1 MRLARDRE
9 RGQTLPLWVL
19 GVAAMCAL
27 MFFTANYAN
36 MVRWHI
42 RAQNA
47 ADSAASAGIATDAN
61 AANQTN
67 VLVYAATIEEVR
79 MRYLLQ
85 AMVNTIYDPGAC
97 SSTAA
102 CDAVLAKLSTAYTT
116 AAANYAKITQQMQQ
130 SDAFTQIG
138 LKNAP
143 DKAAAL
149 VQANCATLDCAFT
162 YTTALDAANEVVD
175 VTACKNVGTLV
186 PAILGLPQT
195 SVFKALGRSALTLGH
210 VQESFVPS
218 AINPATGGA
227 YQPKETPAGANTS
240 ADFAVNYQSL
250 TVQLA
255 WAVAVP
261 ARPKALVGVYGCS

>member
-1 MRLARDRE
+1 MRVARHRE

-19 GVAAMCAL
+19 GIAAMCAL
-27 MFFTANYAN
+27 MFFAANYAS

-97 SSTAA
+97 SSTSA
-102 CDAVLAKLSTAYTT
+102 CDAILAKLSTAYTT
-116 AAANYAKITQQMQQ
+116 AAANYAKITQQMQL
-130 SDAFTQIG
+130 SDTFTQAG
-138 LKNAP
+138 LKNGP

-162 YTTALDAANEVVD
+162 YTTALDATNEVVD
-175 VTACKNVGTLV
+175 VVACKNVATLV

-195 SVFKALGRSALTLGH
+195 SMFKALGRSALTLGQ

-218 AINPATGGA
+218 AINPATGLA
-227 YQPKETPAGANTS
+227 YQPKEVPAGANTS

-261 ARPKALVGVYGCS
+261 ARPKALVALYGCS

>member
-1 MRLARDRE
+1 MRVAPHRE

-47 ADSAASAGIATDAN
+47 ADSAASAGIATDAS
-61 AANQTN
+61 AANQTS
-67 VLVYAATIEEVR
+67 VLVYAATIEEFR

-97 SSTAA
+97 TGTAA
-102 CDAVLAKLSTAYTT
+102 CDAVLTKLSTAYGT
-116 AAANYAKITQQMQQ
+116 AASHYAAVIQQMRL
-130 SDAFTQIG
+130 SDAFTQAG

-149 VQANCATLDCAFT
+149 VQSNCATLDCAFT
-162 YTTALDAANEVVD
+162 YTTAIDASNEVVD
-175 VTACKNVGTLV
+175 VVACKNVATLV
-186 PAILGLPQT
+186 PGILGLAQSST
-195 SVFKALGRSALTLGH
+195 FKAFGRSAQTLGQ
-210 VQESFVPS
+210 VRESFVP
-218 AINPATGGA
+218 AALNPATGLA
-227 YQPKETPAGANTS
+227 YQPTEKPAGSNTS
-240 ADFAVNYQSL
+240 ADFAVNYQSV
-250 TVQLA
+250 TVQLG
-255 WAVAVP
+255 WAIAVP
-261 ARPKALVGVYGCS
+261 ARPKALTGVYGCS

>member
-1 MRLARDRE
+1 MRVARHRE

-27 MFFTANYAN
+27 MFFSANYAN
-36 MVRWHI
+36 MIRWHV

-97 SSTAA
+97 SGTAA
-102 CDAVLAKLSTAYTT
+102 CDAVLAKLTTAYNT
-116 AAANYAKITQQMQQ
+116 AAANYAAVIAQMRLT
-130 SDAFTQIG
+130 DTFTQTG
-138 LKNAP
+138 LKNGP

-149 VQANCATLDCAFT
+149 VQANCSTLDCAFT
-162 YTTALDAANEVVD
+162 YTTAIDATNEVVD
-175 VTACKNVGTLV
+175 VVACKNVATLV

-195 SVFKALGRSALTLGH
+195 SMFKALGRSALMLG
-210 VQESFVPS
+210 QQRESFAPS
-218 AINPATGGA
+218 SVNPATGIS
-227 YQPKETPAGANTS
+227 YQPNETPAGANTS
-240 ADFAVNYQSL
+240 ADFKVNYQSL
-250 TVQLA
+250 TVQIA
-255 WAVAVP
+255 WAVAAP
-261 ARPKALVGVYGCS
+261 ARPKVLVGAYGCS

>member
-1 MRLARDRE
+1 MRLAQHRA

-27 MFFTANYAN
+27 MFFSANYGN
-36 MVRWHI
+36 MIRWHV

-61 AANQTN
+61 AANQSN

-97 SSTAA
+97 SGTAA
-102 CDAVLAKLSTAYTT
+102 CDAVLAKLTTAYTT
-116 AAANYAKITQQMQQ
+116 AASNYAAVTQQMRLT
-130 SDAFTQIG
+130 DTFTQSG

-149 VQANCATLDCAFT
+149 VQTNCSALDCGFT
-162 YTTALDAANEVVD
+162 YTTAIDPTNEIVD
-175 VTACKNVGTLV
+175 VVACKNVATLV
-186 PAILGLPQT
+186 PAIMGLAQT
-195 SVFKALGRSALTLGH
+195 STFKALGRSALTLGQQH
-210 VQESFVPS
+210 ESFAPATV
-218 AINPATGGA
+218 NPATGTP
-227 YQPKETPAGANTS
+227 YQPNETPAGSNTS
-240 ADFAVNYQSL
+240 ADFKVNYQSL
-250 TVQLA
+250 TVQIP

-261 ARPKALVGVYGCS
+261 ARPKALVGAYGCS

>member
-1 MRLARDRE
+1 MRVTRHRE

-36 MVRWHI
+36 VVRWHI

-97 SSTAA
+97 TSTAA
-102 CDAVLAKLSTAYTT
+102 CDAILAKLSAAYTT
-116 AAANYAKITQQMQQ
+116 AAANYKAVTAQMRL
-130 SDAFTQIG
+130 SDTFTQSG
-138 LKNAP
+138 LKNGP

-149 VQANCATLDCAFT
+149 VQANCAALDCAFT
-162 YTTALDAANEVVD
+162 YTTAVDATNEAVD
-175 VTACKNVGTLV
+175 VVACKNVGTLV
-186 PAILGLPQT
+186 PGILGLPQ
-195 SVFKALGRSALTLGH
+195 SSAFKALGRSASTLGY
-210 VQESFVPS
+210 VQESFVP
-218 AINPATGGA
+218 AAVNPATGLA

-240 ADFAVNYQSL
+240 ADFAVSYQSL

-261 ARPKALVGVYGCS
+261 ARPKALVAAYGCS